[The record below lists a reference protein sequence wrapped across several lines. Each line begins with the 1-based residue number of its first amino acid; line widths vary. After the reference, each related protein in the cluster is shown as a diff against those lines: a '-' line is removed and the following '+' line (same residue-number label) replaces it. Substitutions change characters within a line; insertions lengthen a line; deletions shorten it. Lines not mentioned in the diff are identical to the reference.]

1 MDDKQRQELV
11 QLVANEAVKVL
22 RQRKMIGST
31 DPVKQA
37 QISPP
42 VGVCTAASAPATAP
56 PPTSESPLTGIIT
69 ARKLQEAMD
78 ASPDGVALLAPTARL
93 SPLANDLA
101 RQHKA
106 RIRRASPI
114 DRSAK
119 APVAAVGGQ
128 AGVTSPWLY
137 WIQRSCSVAEQVV
150 AGRTSVLRQM
160 TTSKAPD
167 ALPQVVRDLAGA
179 IKGRSAPGGII
190 FVPSAAKAMCYA
202 NRCPS
207 LRAVVGT
214 CSKAVEEG
222 IDYLGAN
229 VMVIE
234 YPHHGPESMGA
245 MVDLMIKQ
253 APSVPPQIERDL
265 ADLQRCG

>member
-1 MDDKQRQELV
+1 MDDKQRKELV

-22 RQRKMIGST
+22 RQRKMIGPT
-31 DPVKQA
+31 DPAGPA
-37 QISPP
+37 QVSPP
-42 VGVCTAASAPATAP
+42 IGVCTAASAPATAP
-56 PPTSESPLTGIIT
+56 LPNTETPLTGIIT

-78 ASPDGVALLAPTARL
+78 ASPEGVALLAPTARL

-101 RQHKA
+101 RRYKD

-114 DRSAK
+114 DQSAK
-119 APVAAVGGQ
+119 VSAAAGGQ
-128 AGVTSPWLY
+128 VGVTSPWLY
-137 WIQRSCSVAEQVV
+137 WIQRTCPVADRIV
-150 AGRTSVLRQM
+150 ADRTSVLRPM
-160 TTSKAPD
+160 STSTAAD

-179 IKGRSAPGGII
+179 IKSRSAPGGII

>member
-1 MDDKQRQELV
+1 MDDKQRKELV
-11 QLVANEAVKVL
+11 QLAAAEAVKVL
-22 RQRKMIGST
+22 RQRKMIGPT
-31 DPVKQA
+31 DPARPA

-42 VGVCTAASAPATAP
+42 IGVCTAASAPA
-56 PPTSESPLTGIIT
+56 PTSETPLTGIIT
-69 ARKLQEAMD
+69 ARKLQDAMD

-101 RQHKA
+101 RQHKD

-114 DRSAK
+114 DQSADVSRG
-119 APVAAVGGQ
+119 AGWQ

-137 WIQRSCSVAEQVV
+137 WIQRSCSVAEQIV
-150 AGRTSVLRQM
+150 AERTSVLSQM
-160 TTSKAPD
+160 TASKAPD
-167 ALPQVVRDLAGA
+167 ALPQVVRDIAGA
-179 IKGRSAPGGII
+179 IKSRSSPGGII

-207 LRAVVGT
+207 IRAVVGT
-214 CSKAVEEG
+214 CTKAVEEG
-222 IDYLGAN
+222 VDHLGAN

-234 YPHHGPESMGA
+234 YPHHGPESMAA
-245 MVDLMIKQ
+245 MVDLMTKK
-253 APSVPPQIERDL
+253 APSVPPQIEREL